1 MFVTCLGS
9 ARGIGAR
16 SISYVEYISL
26 LSTSISL
33 NFREVIS
40 PRFVPS
46 IRTTCS
52 KFAPSMGNSASVAKT
67 TLSTV
72 GAPVDGLFSLAF
84 RSSTST
90 ISVQDVKVNMDAA
103 IIAKYFIFF
112 IICFL
117 HGYK

>member
-1 MFVTCLGS
+1 M
-9 ARGIGAR
+9 
-16 SISYVEYISL
+16 
-26 LSTSISL
+26 
-33 NFREVIS
+33 S

-90 ISVQDVKVNMDAA
+90 ISVQDVKANMDAA
-103 IIAKYFIFF
+103 IIAKYFILHYIQIVENISFF
-112 IICFL
+112 MYICNMLFESKGIL
-117 HGYK
+117 TFAS